1 MIVKD
6 IRQTHQWL
14 IKSCCLEILF
24 KKYNPFLSLKRHN
37 YFSLKLVENIKL
49 RLFTYH
55 FYRKPISLKM
65 ASQGHLPTPPPP
77 PPPLPPPSPRIPLK
91 TNPPGSLLTPLPLSD
106 DPPSLPPRQIRPK
119 KKKPGFVQRMI
130 KLLSSNKRKRR
141 NGKH

>member
-1 MIVKD
+1 MANQILLLGCVKLY
-6 IRQTHQWL
+6 I
-14 IKSCCLEILF
+14 CCLEILF

-77 PPPLPPPSPRIPLK
+77 PPPLPPPSPRIPLR
-91 TNPPGSLLTPLPLSD
+91 TNPPDPLLKPELLHDDTPT
-106 DPPSLPPRQIRPK
+106 PSPIIREKEK
-119 KKKPGFVQRMI
+119 KSGFVKKMT
-130 KLLSSNKRKRR
+130 KLFSRSKSKRR
-141 NGKH
+141 HGKH